1 MILILG
7 GTGEARELAR
17 RVVPEVGAHAAGTP
31 DLTTPAV
38 FRGPVVSSLAG
49 RVSSPALPP
58 GEVRIGG
65 FGGVAGLVQWLRDND
80 VHAVVDAT
88 HPFARRITAN
98 AFEAC
103 SQAGVPLLIL
113 RRPGFTPQSG
123 WRWVDSVAE
132 AAREL
137 PGERVFL
144 TTGRQDLGEF
154 AGCPQWFL
162 ARMVEPPEPPLPQR
176 IEVLL
181 SRGPFTVDGELELMR
196 SREIDVLVTKDSGGA
211 MTSAKLEAARQLGV
225 PVVVV
230 RRPPLP
236 PAETVADVD
245 GALSWLGTAG
255 A

>member
-7 GTGEARELAR
+7 GTGEARALAS
-17 RVVPEVGAHAAGTP
+17 RV
-31 DLTTPAV
+31 PA
-38 FRGPVVSSLAG
+38 VSSLAG
-49 RVSSPALPP
+49 RVSNPALPV

-65 FGGVAGLVQWLRDND
+65 FGGVDGLTQWLRDND

-88 HPFARRITAN
+88 HPFARQITAN

-103 SQAGVPLLIL
+103 SRVGVPFLIL
-113 RRPGFTPQSG
+113 RRPGFTPQPG
-123 WRWVDSVAE
+123 WRWVDSVAD
-132 AAREL
+132 AARDL
-137 PGERVFL
+137 PGSRVFL
-144 TTGRQDLGEF
+144 TTGRQDLAEF
-154 AGCPQWFL
+154 AECPQWFL
-162 ARMVEPPEPPLPQR
+162 ARMVEPPEPPMPHR

-196 SREIDVLVTKDSGGA
+196 SREIDVLVTKDSGGS
-211 MTSAKLEAARQLGV
+211 MTSAKLEAARRLSV
-225 PVVVV
+225 PVVIV

-245 GALSWLGTAG
+245 AAVSWLGTAG

>member
-7 GTGEARELAR
+7 GTGEARELAS
-17 RVVPEVGAHAAGTP
+17 RV
-31 DLTTPAV
+31 PA
-38 FRGPVVSSLAG
+38 VSSLAG
-49 RVSSPALPP
+49 RVSAPRLPV

-65 FGGVAGLVQWLRDND
+65 FGGVDGLVRWLRDND

-88 HPFARRITAN
+88 HPFARQITAN

-103 SQAGVPLLIL
+103 SQVGVPFLVL
-113 RRPGFTPQSG
+113 RRPGFTPADG
-123 WRWVDSVAE
+123 WRWVDGVAE
-132 AAREL
+132 AARDL

-144 TTGRQDLGEF
+144 TTGRQDLAEF
-154 AGCPQWFL
+154 AACPQWFL
-162 ARMVEPPEPPLPQR
+162 ARMVEPPEPPMPHR

-196 SREIDVLVTKDSGGA
+196 SREIDVLVTKDSGGS

-245 GALSWLGTAG
+245 AAVRWLGTAG

>member
-7 GTGEARELAR
+7 GTGEARELAS
-17 RVVPEVGAHAAGTP
+17 RV
-31 DLTTPAV
+31 PA
-38 FRGPVVSSLAG
+38 VSSLAG
-49 RVSSPALPP
+49 RVSNPALPA

-65 FGGVAGLVQWLRDND
+65 FGGVDGLARWLRDNG
-80 VHAVVDAT
+80 VSAVVDAT
-88 HPFARRITAN
+88 HPFARQITAN

-103 SQAGVPLLIL
+103 ERVGVPLVIL
-113 RRPGFTPQSG
+113 RRPGFTPQPG
-123 WRWVDSVAE
+123 WHWVDSVAG
-132 AAREL
+132 AARDL

-144 TTGRQDLGEF
+144 TTGRQDLAEF
-154 AGCPQWFL
+154 AACPQWFL
-162 ARMVEPPEPPLPQR
+162 ARMVEPPEPPMPHR

-196 SREIDVLVTKDSGGA
+196 SRGIDVLVTKDSGGS

-236 PAETVADVD
+236 PAEVVADVD
-245 GALSWLGTAG
+245 AAVSWLGTAG

>member
-17 RVVPEVGAHAAGTP
+17 RVVGSSVADGVAASRP
-31 DLTTPAV
+31 Q
-38 FRGPVVSSLAG
+38 VVSSLAG
-49 RVSSPALPP
+49 RVSNPALPV

-65 FGGVAGLVQWLRDND
+65 FGGVDGLAQWLRDND
-80 VHAVVDAT
+80 VSAVVDAT
-88 HPFARRITAN
+88 HPFARQITSN

-103 SQAGVPLLIL
+103 ARVGVPFLIL
-113 RRPGFTPQSG
+113 RRPGFAPGDG
-123 WRWVDSVAE
+123 WHWVDSVAD
-132 AAREL
+132 AARDL
-137 PGERVFL
+137 PGARVFL
-144 TTGRQDLGEF
+144 TTGRQDLAEF
-154 AGCPQWFL
+154 AACPQWFL
-162 ARMVEPPEPPLPQR
+162 ARMVEPPEPPMPHR

-196 SREIDVLVTKDSGGA
+196 SREIDVLVTKDSGGE

-225 PVVVV
+225 PVVIV

-245 GALSWLGTAG
+245 AAVSWLGTVG

>member
-7 GTGEARELAR
+7 GTGEARELAS
-17 RVVPEVGAHAAGTP
+17 RV
-31 DLTTPAV
+31 PA
-38 FRGPVVSSLAG
+38 VSSLAG
-49 RVSSPALPP
+49 RVSNPALPA

-65 FGGVAGLVQWLRDND
+65 FGGVDGLAQWLRDND
-80 VHAVVDAT
+80 VRAVVDAT
-88 HPFARRITAN
+88 HPFARQITAN
-98 AFEAC
+98 AYEAC
-103 SQAGVPLLIL
+103 SRVGVPLLIL
-113 RRPGFTPQSG
+113 RRPGFTPVEG
-123 WRWVDSVAE
+123 WHWVDSVAE
-132 AAREL
+132 AAANL

-144 TTGRQDLGEF
+144 TTGRQDLAEF

-196 SREIDVLVTKDSGGA
+196 SHRIDVLVTKDSGGS
-211 MTSAKLEAARQLGV
+211 MTSAKLEAARQLGI
-225 PVVVV
+225 PVVIV

-236 PAETVADVD
+236 PAEVVADVD
-245 GALSWLGTAG
+245 AAVRWLGTAG

>member
-17 RVVPEVGAHAAGTP
+17 RVTALGLPGG
-31 DLTTPAV
+31 
-38 FRGPVVSSLAG
+38 GVVSSLAG
-49 RVSSPALPP
+49 RVSNPALPV

-65 FGGVAGLVQWLRDND
+65 FGGVDGLAQWLRDNE
-80 VHAVVDAT
+80 VSAVVDAT
-88 HPFARRITAN
+88 HPFARQITAN

-103 SQAGVPLLIL
+103 GRVGVPFLIL
-113 RRPGFTPQSG
+113 RRPGFTPQDG
-123 WRWVDSVAE
+123 WTWVDTVAE
-132 AAREL
+132 AARNL

-144 TTGRQDLGEF
+144 TTGRQDLAEF
-154 AGCPQWFL
+154 ARCPQWFL
-162 ARMVEPPEPPLPQR
+162 ARMVEPPEPPVPQR

-196 SREIDVLVTKDSGGA
+196 SREIDVLVTKDSGGS

-225 PVVVV
+225 PVVIV

-245 GALSWLGTAG
+245 AAVRWSGIAEA
-255 A
+255 

>member
-7 GTGEARELAR
+7 GTGEARELAS
-17 RVVPEVGAHAAGTP
+17 RV
-31 DLTTPAV
+31 PA
-38 FRGPVVSSLAG
+38 VSSLAG
-49 RVSSPALPP
+49 RVSNPALPA
-58 GEVRIGG
+58 GQVRIGG
-65 FGGVAGLVQWLRDND
+65 FGGVDGLARWLRDNEIT
-80 VHAVVDAT
+80 AVVDAT

-103 SQAGVPLLIL
+103 ARVGVPFLVL
-113 RRPGFTPQSG
+113 RRPGFPPRPG

-132 AAREL
+132 AARGL
-137 PGERVFL
+137 PGDRVFL
-144 TTGRQDLGEF
+144 TTGRQDLAEF
-154 AGCPQWFL
+154 AACPQWFL
-162 ARMVEPPEPPLPQR
+162 ARMVEPPQPPMPHR

-196 SREIDVLVTKDSGGA
+196 THRIDVLVTKDSGGS

-236 PAETVADVD
+236 PAEVVADVD
-245 GALSWLGTAG
+245 AAVRWLGTAG

>member
-1 MILILG
+1 MILLLG

-17 RVVPEVGAHAAGTP
+17 RLAP
-31 DLTTPAV
+31 
-38 FRGPVVSSLAG
+38 RPVVSSLAG
-49 RVSSPALPP
+49 RVSDPALPV

-65 FGGVAGLVQWLRDND
+65 FGGVDGLVRWLRDHD
-80 VHAVVDAT
+80 VRAVVDAT
-88 HPFARRITAN
+88 HPFARQITAN

-103 SQAGVPLLIL
+103 GRAGVPFLVL
-113 RRPGFTPQSG
+113 RRPGFPPQPG
-123 WRWVDSVAE
+123 WHWVDSVAR

-137 PGERVFL
+137 PGSRVFL
-144 TTGRQDLGEF
+144 TTGRQDLAEF

-162 ARMVEPPEPPLPQR
+162 ARMVEPPEPPLPQH

-196 SREIDVLVTKDSGGA
+196 SRSIDVLVTKDSGGE
-211 MTSAKLEAARQLGV
+211 MTSAKLEAARRLGI

-236 PAETVADVD
+236 PADVVATVEEAV
-245 GALSWLGTAG
+245 SWLGTAG
-255 A
+255 V